1 MIVNLF
7 DTSFLSRYVSK
18 VTMASAAVDSPPPQL
33 ITTIEWDM
41 MDKRKFF
48 PLSMLSSFSG
58 MFMKLLVLYFFR
70 IISSLILNASSSM
83 CSLSSNFN
91 QNSIANSAKKRC
103 VFRHDRC
110 SYEDLQKRR
119 TWSFVSRFLDFI
131 SEYIFLYKH
140 FMKNKLFEQNNH
152 FSICC

>member
-58 MFMKLLVLYFFR
+58 MFMKLLVLYFF
-70 IISSLILNASSSM
+70 
-83 CSLSSNFN
+83 
-91 QNSIANSAKKRC
+91 
-103 VFRHDRC
+103 
-110 SYEDLQKRR
+110 
-119 TWSFVSRFLDFI
+119 
-131 SEYIFLYKH
+131 
-140 FMKNKLFEQNNH
+140 
-152 FSICC
+152 